1 MDGETA
7 LEYVRSRHA
16 LGPEGSDFAR
26 SKRQEKVISAFKAKI
41 FSVGT
46 LLLNPV
52 KVTELIQALQ
62 GSIETD
68 IKQDQYGM
76 FIGLAEQMKGAKIAS
91 AVIDDGDVTTGRYGL
106 LTNPPIS
113 ADTDYQWVLTPRT
126 GATDYSEIQEYVAC
140 QIKGEN
146 CTVGQ
151 YGILTP
157 TPIPTKAAEKQ

>member
-16 LGPEGSDFAR
+16 IGPEGSDFAR

-41 FSVGT
+41 FSAGT
-46 LLLNPV
+46 LLNPV
-52 KVTELIQALQ
+52 KVMGLISTLQ
-62 GSIETD
+62 GSIETN
-68 IKQDQYGM
+68 IKQSQYGY
-76 FIGLAEQMKGAKIAS
+76 FISLAQQMKGAKISS
-91 AVIDDGDVTTGRYGL
+91 AVIDDGDITTGRYGL

-113 ADTDYQWVLTPRT
+113 ADTDYQWVLVPRT
-126 GATDYSEIQEYVAC
+126 GATNYSEIQEYVAC

-151 YGILTP
+151 YGIIIP
-157 TPIPTKAAEKQ
+157 TPKPTKPAS